1 MLNPGK
7 AHARSLTRLNLAGFG
22 VMASK
27 ETWIRTAPDTV
38 RATFLTRFPTWFRLG
53 VIRSVEARPNRSH
66 PKHRAQGLVFLL
78 SLLLASVLAAF
89 SQSISGASAS
99 PSAIHG
105 APHDPQTDAAF
116 DHFYNM
122 DYDRATQ
129 EFEKIVEKRPNDPFA
144 VNHLL
149 TAVLMRDLYDTGAM
163 NTGDYANDSFIGRT
177 PRPTDPKVK
186 ERIKQLVRRAEA
198 LEEEELKANPKDVNA
213 LYCRGVSRAQFSVYT
228 GLIERAWFSALRNA
242 VGARHDHERVLE
254 LDPNYVDAKMVV
266 GTHNYVIGRLP
277 WSVKVAA
284 ALAGLSGSAEKG
296 LEYLREVARSEG
308 ENSVDAKVVL
318 TLFLRREKQ
327 YDEAIGYMN
336 ELSVRYP
343 RNHLF
348 LTEVANL
355 QRASGHLPEAEAS
368 YRKVWQ
374 TGREGKYGTLHYEL
388 AAWGLGELLRS
399 EKSLAGAAAAYD
411 LVNQAPNPD
420 PDILQKANLAAGE
433 MYDLLD
439 KRDLAMKK
447 YETVL
452 AGNANTGP
460 ADQARRYIKEAYRE

>member
-1 MLNPGK
+1 MIAQPHL
-7 AHARSLTRLNLAGFG
+7 
-22 VMASK
+22 SK
-27 ETWIRTAPDTV
+27 FSPRAQEWI
-38 RATFLTRFPTWFRLG
+38 LLLG
-53 VIRSVEARPNRSH
+53 VFFATCLPATTQITPAV
-66 PKHRAQGLVFLL
+66 
-78 SLLLASVLAAF
+78 
-89 SQSISGASAS
+89 
-99 PSAIHG
+99 HG

-129 EFEKIVEKRPNDPFA
+129 EFEKIVEKHPTDPFA

-149 TAVLMRDLYDTGAM
+149 TVILMHDLYDTGAM

-177 PRPTDPKVK
+177 PRPTDTKIK
-186 ERIKQLVRRAEA
+186 ERIKSLVHRAEE
-198 LEEEELKANPKDVNA
+198 LEEQELKANPKDVNA

-242 VGARHDHERVLE
+242 VGARHDHEHVIE
-254 LDPNYVDAKMVV
+254 LDPSFVDAKMVV

-284 ALAGLSGSAEKG
+284 AIAGLSGSAEKG
-296 LEYLREVARSEG
+296 LEYLREVAKSDG

-318 TLFLRREKQ
+318 TLFLRREHQ
-327 YDEAIGYMN
+327 YDEALGYMN
-336 ELSVRYP
+336 ELSAKYP

-355 QRASGHLPEAEAS
+355 QRAAGHLPEAEAT

-374 TGREGKYGTLHYEL
+374 NGREGKYGTLHYEL

-399 EKSLAGAAAAYD
+399 QKNLAAAATAYD
-411 LVNQAPNPD
+411 LVNEAPNPD
-420 PDILQKANLAAGE
+420 PDILQKANLAAGQ

-439 KRDLAMKK
+439 KRELAMKK
-447 YETVL
+447 YQTVL
-452 AGNANTGP
+452 AGNANTTP

>member
-1 MLNPGK
+1 MT
-7 AHARSLTRLNLAGFG
+7 AQTNL
-22 VMASK
+22 SK
-27 ETWIRTAPDTV
+27 FT
-38 RATFLTRFPTWFRLG
+38 L
-53 VIRSVEARPNRSH
+53 SVEAP
-66 PKHRAQGLVFLL
+66 LILICI
-78 SLLLASVLAAF
+78 LLACIPAP
-89 SQSISGASAS
+89 SQSISAVGSS
-99 PSAIHG
+99 HG

-129 EFEKIVEKRPNDPFA
+129 EFERIVEKRPKDPFA

-149 TAVLMRDLYDTGAM
+149 TAVLMHDLYDTGAM
-163 NTGDYANDSFIGRT
+163 NTGDYANDSFIGRA
-177 PRPTDPKVK
+177 PRPTDTKVK
-186 ERIKQLVRRAEA
+186 ERIKELVRRAEA
-198 LEEEELKANPKDVNA
+198 LEEQELKANSKDINA
-213 LYCRGVSRAQFSVYT
+213 LYCRGVTRAQFSVYT
-228 GLIERAWFSALRNA
+228 GLVERAWFSALRNA
-242 VGARHDHERVLE
+242 VGARHDHEHVLE
-254 LDPNYVDAKMVV
+254 LDPNYLDAKMVV

-296 LEYLREVARSEG
+296 LDYLRDVAKSDG

-318 TLFLRREKQ
+318 TLFLRREHQ
-327 YDEAIGYMN
+327 YDEALGYMN
-336 ELSVRYP
+336 DLSAKYP

-355 QRASGHLPEAEAS
+355 QRAAGHLGEAETA
-368 YRKVWQ
+368 YRRVWQ
-374 TGREGKYGTLHYEL
+374 SGREGKYGTLRYEL

-399 EKSLAGAAAAYD
+399 KKDIAGAATAYD
-411 LVNQAPNPD
+411 LVNEAPNPD

-447 YETVL
+447 YQTVL
-452 AGNANTGP
+452 AGNANTTP

>member
-1 MLNPGK
+1 M
-7 AHARSLTRLNLAGFG
+7 H
-22 VMASK
+22 
-27 ETWIRTAPDTV
+27 
-38 RATFLTRFPTWFRLG
+38 
-53 VIRSVEARPNRSH
+53 
-66 PKHRAQGLVFLL
+66 
-78 SLLLASVLAAF
+78 
-89 SQSISGASAS
+89 
-99 PSAIHG
+99 
-105 APHDPQTDAAF
+105 
-116 DHFYNM
+116 
-122 DYDRATQ
+122 
-129 EFEKIVEKRPNDPFA
+129 
-144 VNHLL
+144 
-149 TAVLMRDLYDTGAM
+149 DLYDTGAM

-177 PRPTDPKVK
+177 PRPTDTKVK
-186 ERIKQLVRRAEA
+186 DRIKELVHRAEA
-198 LEEEELKANPKDVNA
+198 LEEQELKENPKSVDA
-213 LYCRGVSRAQFSVYT
+213 LYCRGVTRAQFSVYT
-228 GLIERAWFSALRNA
+228 GLVERAWFSALRNA
-242 VGARHDHERVLE
+242 VGARHDHEHVLE

-296 LEYLREVARSEG
+296 LDYLREVAKSDG

-318 TLFLRREKQ
+318 TLFLRREHQ
-327 YDEAIGYMN
+327 YDEALGYMN
-336 ELSVRYP
+336 DLSAKYP

-355 QRASGHLPEAEAS
+355 QRAAGRLDEAEAA

-374 TGREGKYGTLHYEL
+374 NGREGKYGTLHYEL

-399 EKSLAGAAAAYD
+399 KKDLAGAAIAYD
-411 LVNQAPNPD
+411 SVNEAPNPD

-447 YETVL
+447 YQTVL